1 MNKREKQQMDSEN
14 IIVWTFIAI
23 ISLGAVYFIINTIIQ
38 LLN

>member
-1 MNKREKQQMDSEN
+1 MNKREKQQMDSEK